1 MWLFGSAVNDT
12 LSSFISN
19 ILPSGIVGDNQ
30 LASFTEMYDDA
41 IHTINEMRER
51 SDADQHE
58 WIEKTTVKQDL
69 VQMVDVLVKEENALG
84 KKKADSREEKEEKG
98 SCMNYLIQNHVIDT
112 LCGVAMID
120 NPRGSTALVVSMLTK
135 LFKEVKY
142 PLLSSEAMYVSISGL
157 VQKLMKIYQG
167 SGVTPDLESAIIDFV
182 EVLCNKLCED
192 PVLINAFFFQI
203 DDPSSPNTRHIS
215 FPLVEPLIPHI
226 NDISH
231 LGTTARRTLLLLA
244 AFPMTDLS
252 IYLVR
257 HTSLLPLLS
266 QSLLDSILQL
276 RDPPTD
282 HPQSVLPEDSLRTRL
297 LFLSELLATAKGSAD
312 CKDVPAQSL
321 VLYHALLDAVSDTV
335 LKGFLAVELLSI
347 QNTRI
352 VFATR
357 VLRCMISTLL
367 PTPASPL
374 LDLLLRFLFASDSP
388 LLFPSLLARIN
399 SNSRALS
406 IATLHLFNELLKSQH
421 PVVMKALLPV
431 VEADAVPCG
440 QFYEAFC
447 AVFTEPL
454 PCGPLEKKP
463 TSAVASCLS
472 DVEHA
477 AAAAQAC
484 RAVELAVEPAM
495 KEEKGAVKEEKGVVK
510 EEKAAMNGEKGAMKE
525 EKGAMNEEKG
535 AMNEEKGAM
544 KEEKGAMKEE
554 KAAMNEEKG
563 AMKEDKP
570 AEPEAS
576 KEETAAPQP
585 TQPGETTRQT
595 ASDTPTT
602 PFLEVVTSRLRM
614 LLRQP
619 LEINLEVT
627 QIIATLAIVAP
638 APLFSKLFLSAAPHS
653 IAWELNALWSK
664 AVTRSK
670 EVRNFERYLR
680 IAETCL
686 NTRDDAVSMQREDQL
701 SVDATFNLFLEG

>member
-1 MWLFGSAVNDT
+1 
-12 LSSFISN
+12 
-19 ILPSGIVGDNQ
+19 
-30 LASFTEMYDDA
+30 
-41 IHTINEMRER
+41 
-51 SDADQHE
+51 
-58 WIEKTTVKQDL
+58 
-69 VQMVDVLVKEENALG
+69 
-84 KKKADSREEKEEKG
+84 
-98 SCMNYLIQNHVIDT
+98 
-112 LCGVAMID
+112 
-120 NPRGSTALVVSMLTK
+120 
-135 LFKEVKY
+135 
-142 PLLSSEAMYVSISGL
+142 
-157 VQKLMKIYQG
+157 
-167 SGVTPDLESAIIDFV
+167 
-182 EVLCNKLCED
+182 
-192 PVLINAFFFQI
+192 
-203 DDPSSPNTRHIS
+203 
-215 FPLVEPLIPHI
+215 
-226 NDISH
+226 
-231 LGTTARRTLLLLA
+231 
-244 AFPMTDLS
+244 MTDLS

-347 QNTRI
+347 QLSFPSILTSRNTRI
-352 VFATR
+352 IFATR

-477 AAAAQAC
+477 AAAAQTC
-484 RAVELAVEPAM
+484 RAVELVVESIG
-495 KEEKGAVKEEKGVVK
+495 EE
-510 EEKAAMNGEKGAMKE
+510 EKGAMKE
-525 EKGAMNEEKG
+525 DKGAMKED
-535 AMNEEKGAM
+535 KGAM
-544 KEEKGAMKEE
+544 KEEKGAMKEDKGAMKEE
-554 KAAMNEEKG
+554 KGAMKEEKG

-570 AEPEAS
+570 AEPEAN
-576 KEETAAPQP
+576 KEETPAPQP
-585 TQPGETTRQT
+585 TRPGETTRQT

-602 PFLEVVTSRLRM
+602 PFLEVVTARLRM

-653 IAWELNALWSK
+653 IAWELNAVGV
-664 AVTRSK
+664 AR
-670 EVRNFERYLR
+670 RNH
-680 IAETCL
+680 T
-686 NTRDDAVSMQREDQL
+686 
-701 SVDATFNLFLEG
+701 

>member
-1 MWLFGSAVNDT
+1 
-12 LSSFISN
+12 
-19 ILPSGIVGDNQ
+19 
-30 LASFTEMYDDA
+30 
-41 IHTINEMRER
+41 
-51 SDADQHE
+51 
-58 WIEKTTVKQDL
+58 
-69 VQMVDVLVKEENALG
+69 
-84 KKKADSREEKEEKG
+84 
-98 SCMNYLIQNHVIDT
+98 
-112 LCGVAMID
+112 
-120 NPRGSTALVVSMLTK
+120 
-135 LFKEVKY
+135 
-142 PLLSSEAMYVSISGL
+142 
-157 VQKLMKIYQG
+157 
-167 SGVTPDLESAIIDFV
+167 
-182 EVLCNKLCED
+182 
-192 PVLINAFFFQI
+192 
-203 DDPSSPNTRHIS
+203 
-215 FPLVEPLIPHI
+215 
-226 NDISH
+226 
-231 LGTTARRTLLLLA
+231 
-244 AFPMTDLS
+244 MTDLS

-347 QNTRI
+347 QLSFPSILTSRNTRI
-352 VFATR
+352 IFATR

-388 LLFPSLLARIN
+388 LLLPSLLARIN

-484 RAVELAVEPAM
+484 RAVELAVESI
-495 KEEKGAVKEEKGVVK
+495 
-510 EEKAAMNGEKGAMKE
+510 GE
-525 EKGAMNEEKG
+525 
-535 AMNEEKGAM
+535 EEKGAM

-554 KAAMNEEKG
+554 KGAMKEEKGAMKEDKG

-570 AEPEAS
+570 AEPEAN
-576 KEETAAPQP
+576 KEETPAPQP
-585 TQPGETTRQT
+585 TRPGETTRQT

-602 PFLEVVTSRLRM
+602 PFLEVVTARLRM

-653 IAWELNALWSK
+653 IAWELNAVGV
-664 AVTRSK
+664 AR
-670 EVRNFERYLR
+670 RNH
-680 IAETCL
+680 T
-686 NTRDDAVSMQREDQL
+686 
-701 SVDATFNLFLEG
+701 

>member
-1 MWLFGSAVNDT
+1 
-12 LSSFISN
+12 
-19 ILPSGIVGDNQ
+19 
-30 LASFTEMYDDA
+30 
-41 IHTINEMRER
+41 
-51 SDADQHE
+51 
-58 WIEKTTVKQDL
+58 
-69 VQMVDVLVKEENALG
+69 
-84 KKKADSREEKEEKG
+84 
-98 SCMNYLIQNHVIDT
+98 
-112 LCGVAMID
+112 
-120 NPRGSTALVVSMLTK
+120 
-135 LFKEVKY
+135 
-142 PLLSSEAMYVSISGL
+142 
-157 VQKLMKIYQG
+157 
-167 SGVTPDLESAIIDFV
+167 
-182 EVLCNKLCED
+182 
-192 PVLINAFFFQI
+192 
-203 DDPSSPNTRHIS
+203 
-215 FPLVEPLIPHI
+215 
-226 NDISH
+226 
-231 LGTTARRTLLLLA
+231 
-244 AFPMTDLS
+244 MTDLS

-312 CKDVPAQSL
+312 CKDVTAQSL

-347 QNTRI
+347 QLSFPSILTSRNTRI
-352 VFATR
+352 IFATR

-484 RAVELAVEPAM
+484 RAVELAVESIGEEEKGAV
-495 KEEKGAVKEEKGVVK
+495 KEEKGAVKEEKGAMK
-510 EEKAAMNGEKGAMKE
+510 EDKGAMKE
-525 EKGAMNEEKG
+525 D
-535 AMNEEKGAM
+535 
-544 KEEKGAMKEE
+544 
-554 KAAMNEEKG
+554 KG

-570 AEPEAS
+570 AEPEAN

-585 TQPGETTRQT
+585 TRPGETTRQT

-602 PFLEVVTSRLRM
+602 PFLDVVTSRLRM

-653 IAWELNALWSK
+653 IAWELNAVGVS
-664 AVTRSK
+664 R
-670 EVRNFERYLR
+670 RNH
-680 IAETCL
+680 T
-686 NTRDDAVSMQREDQL
+686 
-701 SVDATFNLFLEG
+701 

>member
-1 MWLFGSAVNDT
+1 
-12 LSSFISN
+12 
-19 ILPSGIVGDNQ
+19 
-30 LASFTEMYDDA
+30 
-41 IHTINEMRER
+41 
-51 SDADQHE
+51 
-58 WIEKTTVKQDL
+58 
-69 VQMVDVLVKEENALG
+69 
-84 KKKADSREEKEEKG
+84 
-98 SCMNYLIQNHVIDT
+98 
-112 LCGVAMID
+112 
-120 NPRGSTALVVSMLTK
+120 
-135 LFKEVKY
+135 
-142 PLLSSEAMYVSISGL
+142 
-157 VQKLMKIYQG
+157 
-167 SGVTPDLESAIIDFV
+167 
-182 EVLCNKLCED
+182 
-192 PVLINAFFFQI
+192 
-203 DDPSSPNTRHIS
+203 
-215 FPLVEPLIPHI
+215 
-226 NDISH
+226 
-231 LGTTARRTLLLLA
+231 
-244 AFPMTDLS
+244 MTDLS

-347 QNTRI
+347 QLSFPSILTSRNTRI
-352 VFATR
+352 IFATR

-388 LLFPSLLARIN
+388 LLFPSLLARIT

-484 RAVELAVEPAM
+484 RAVELAVEPA
-495 KEEKGAVKEEKGVVK
+495 V
-510 EEKAAMNGEKGAMKE
+510 
-525 EKGAMNEEKG
+525 
-535 AMNEEKGAM
+535 
-544 KEEKGAMKEE
+544 KEEKGAMKED
-554 KAAMNEEKG
+554 KG

-570 AEPEAS
+570 AEPEAN
-576 KEETAAPQP
+576 KEETPAPQP
-585 TQPGETTRQT
+585 TRPGETTRQT

-602 PFLEVVTSRLRM
+602 PFLEVVTARLRM

-653 IAWELNALWSK
+653 IAWELNAVGVS
-664 AVTRSK
+664 R
-670 EVRNFERYLR
+670 RNH
-680 IAETCL
+680 T
-686 NTRDDAVSMQREDQL
+686 
-701 SVDATFNLFLEG
+701 

>member
-1 MWLFGSAVNDT
+1 
-12 LSSFISN
+12 
-19 ILPSGIVGDNQ
+19 
-30 LASFTEMYDDA
+30 
-41 IHTINEMRER
+41 
-51 SDADQHE
+51 
-58 WIEKTTVKQDL
+58 
-69 VQMVDVLVKEENALG
+69 
-84 KKKADSREEKEEKG
+84 
-98 SCMNYLIQNHVIDT
+98 
-112 LCGVAMID
+112 
-120 NPRGSTALVVSMLTK
+120 
-135 LFKEVKY
+135 
-142 PLLSSEAMYVSISGL
+142 
-157 VQKLMKIYQG
+157 
-167 SGVTPDLESAIIDFV
+167 
-182 EVLCNKLCED
+182 
-192 PVLINAFFFQI
+192 
-203 DDPSSPNTRHIS
+203 
-215 FPLVEPLIPHI
+215 
-226 NDISH
+226 
-231 LGTTARRTLLLLA
+231 
-244 AFPMTDLS
+244 MTDLS

-276 RDPPTD
+276 RDPTTD

-347 QNTRI
+347 QLSFPSILTSRNTRI
-352 VFATR
+352 IFATR

-484 RAVELAVEPAM
+484 RAVELAVEPA
-495 KEEKGAVKEEKGVVK
+495 VK
-510 EEKAAMNGEKGAMKE
+510 
-525 EKGAMNEEKG
+525 
-535 AMNEEKGAM
+535 EEKGAM
-544 KEEKGAMKEE
+544 KEEKGAMKED
-554 KAAMNEEKG
+554 KG
-563 AMKEDKP
+563 AMKEDKGAMKENKP
-570 AEPEAS
+570 AEPEAN
-576 KEETAAPQP
+576 KEETPAPQP
-585 TQPGETTRQT
+585 TRPGETTRQT

-602 PFLEVVTSRLRM
+602 PFLEVVTARLRM

-653 IAWELNALWSK
+653 IAWELNAVGV
-664 AVTRSK
+664 AR
-670 EVRNFERYLR
+670 RNH
-680 IAETCL
+680 T
-686 NTRDDAVSMQREDQL
+686 
-701 SVDATFNLFLEG
+701 

>member
-1 MWLFGSAVNDT
+1 
-12 LSSFISN
+12 
-19 ILPSGIVGDNQ
+19 
-30 LASFTEMYDDA
+30 
-41 IHTINEMRER
+41 
-51 SDADQHE
+51 
-58 WIEKTTVKQDL
+58 
-69 VQMVDVLVKEENALG
+69 
-84 KKKADSREEKEEKG
+84 
-98 SCMNYLIQNHVIDT
+98 
-112 LCGVAMID
+112 
-120 NPRGSTALVVSMLTK
+120 
-135 LFKEVKY
+135 
-142 PLLSSEAMYVSISGL
+142 
-157 VQKLMKIYQG
+157 
-167 SGVTPDLESAIIDFV
+167 
-182 EVLCNKLCED
+182 
-192 PVLINAFFFQI
+192 
-203 DDPSSPNTRHIS
+203 
-215 FPLVEPLIPHI
+215 
-226 NDISH
+226 
-231 LGTTARRTLLLLA
+231 
-244 AFPMTDLS
+244 MTDLS

-347 QNTRI
+347 QLSFPSILTSRNTRI
-352 VFATR
+352 IFATR

-484 RAVELAVEPAM
+484 RAVELAVESIG
-495 KEEKGAVKEEKGVVK
+495 EE
-510 EEKAAMNGEKGAMKE
+510 EKGAMK
-525 EKGAMNEEKG
+525 G
-535 AMNEEKGAM
+535 EKGAM

-554 KAAMNEEKG
+554 KGAMKEDKG

-570 AEPEAS
+570 AEPEAN
-576 KEETAAPQP
+576 KEETPAPQP
-585 TQPGETTRQT
+585 TRPGETTRQT

-602 PFLEVVTSRLRM
+602 PFLEVVTARLRM

-653 IAWELNALWSK
+653 IAWELNAVGV
-664 AVTRSK
+664 AR
-670 EVRNFERYLR
+670 RNH
-680 IAETCL
+680 T
-686 NTRDDAVSMQREDQL
+686 
-701 SVDATFNLFLEG
+701 

>member
-1 MWLFGSAVNDT
+1 
-12 LSSFISN
+12 
-19 ILPSGIVGDNQ
+19 
-30 LASFTEMYDDA
+30 
-41 IHTINEMRER
+41 
-51 SDADQHE
+51 
-58 WIEKTTVKQDL
+58 
-69 VQMVDVLVKEENALG
+69 
-84 KKKADSREEKEEKG
+84 
-98 SCMNYLIQNHVIDT
+98 
-112 LCGVAMID
+112 
-120 NPRGSTALVVSMLTK
+120 
-135 LFKEVKY
+135 
-142 PLLSSEAMYVSISGL
+142 
-157 VQKLMKIYQG
+157 
-167 SGVTPDLESAIIDFV
+167 
-182 EVLCNKLCED
+182 
-192 PVLINAFFFQI
+192 
-203 DDPSSPNTRHIS
+203 
-215 FPLVEPLIPHI
+215 
-226 NDISH
+226 
-231 LGTTARRTLLLLA
+231 
-244 AFPMTDLS
+244 MTDLS

-321 VLYHALLDAVSDTV
+321 VLYHALLDAVSNTV

-347 QNTRI
+347 QLSFPSILTSRNTRI
-352 VFATR
+352 IFATR

-388 LLFPSLLARIN
+388 LLLPSLLARIN

-421 PVVMKALLPV
+421 PIVMKALLPV

-484 RAVELAVEPAM
+484 RAVELAVEPA
-495 KEEKGAVKEEKGVVK
+495 VKEEKGVMK
-510 EEKAAMNGEKGAMKE
+510 EDKGAMKE
-525 EKGAMNEEKG
+525 D
-535 AMNEEKGAM
+535 KGAM
-544 KEEKGAMKEE
+544 KED
-554 KAAMNEEKG
+554 KG

-570 AEPEAS
+570 AEPEAN
-576 KEETAAPQP
+576 KEETPAPQP
-585 TQPGETTRQT
+585 TRPGETTRQT

-602 PFLEVVTSRLRM
+602 PFLEVVTARLRM

-653 IAWELNALWSK
+653 IAWELNAVGVS
-664 AVTRSK
+664 R
-670 EVRNFERYLR
+670 RNH
-680 IAETCL
+680 T
-686 NTRDDAVSMQREDQL
+686 
-701 SVDATFNLFLEG
+701 

>member
-1 MWLFGSAVNDT
+1 
-12 LSSFISN
+12 
-19 ILPSGIVGDNQ
+19 
-30 LASFTEMYDDA
+30 
-41 IHTINEMRER
+41 
-51 SDADQHE
+51 
-58 WIEKTTVKQDL
+58 
-69 VQMVDVLVKEENALG
+69 
-84 KKKADSREEKEEKG
+84 
-98 SCMNYLIQNHVIDT
+98 
-112 LCGVAMID
+112 
-120 NPRGSTALVVSMLTK
+120 
-135 LFKEVKY
+135 
-142 PLLSSEAMYVSISGL
+142 
-157 VQKLMKIYQG
+157 
-167 SGVTPDLESAIIDFV
+167 
-182 EVLCNKLCED
+182 
-192 PVLINAFFFQI
+192 
-203 DDPSSPNTRHIS
+203 
-215 FPLVEPLIPHI
+215 
-226 NDISH
+226 
-231 LGTTARRTLLLLA
+231 
-244 AFPMTDLS
+244 MTDLS

-347 QNTRI
+347 QLSFPSILTSRNTRI
-352 VFATR
+352 IFATR

-388 LLFPSLLARIN
+388 LLLPSLLARIN

-484 RAVELAVEPAM
+484 RAVELAVESIG
-495 KEEKGAVKEEKGVVK
+495 EE
-510 EEKAAMNGEKGAMKE
+510 EKGAMK
-525 EKGAMNEEKG
+525 G
-535 AMNEEKGAM
+535 EKGAM
-544 KEEKGAMKEE
+544 KEEKGAMKED
-554 KAAMNEEKG
+554 KG

-570 AEPEAS
+570 AEPEAN
-576 KEETAAPQP
+576 KEETPAPQP
-585 TQPGETTRQT
+585 TRPGETTRQT

-602 PFLEVVTSRLRM
+602 PFLEVVTARLRM

-653 IAWELNALWSK
+653 IAWELNAVGV
-664 AVTRSK
+664 AR
-670 EVRNFERYLR
+670 RNH
-680 IAETCL
+680 T
-686 NTRDDAVSMQREDQL
+686 
-701 SVDATFNLFLEG
+701 

>member
-1 MWLFGSAVNDT
+1 
-12 LSSFISN
+12 
-19 ILPSGIVGDNQ
+19 
-30 LASFTEMYDDA
+30 
-41 IHTINEMRER
+41 
-51 SDADQHE
+51 
-58 WIEKTTVKQDL
+58 
-69 VQMVDVLVKEENALG
+69 
-84 KKKADSREEKEEKG
+84 
-98 SCMNYLIQNHVIDT
+98 
-112 LCGVAMID
+112 
-120 NPRGSTALVVSMLTK
+120 
-135 LFKEVKY
+135 
-142 PLLSSEAMYVSISGL
+142 
-157 VQKLMKIYQG
+157 
-167 SGVTPDLESAIIDFV
+167 
-182 EVLCNKLCED
+182 
-192 PVLINAFFFQI
+192 
-203 DDPSSPNTRHIS
+203 
-215 FPLVEPLIPHI
+215 
-226 NDISH
+226 
-231 LGTTARRTLLLLA
+231 
-244 AFPMTDLS
+244 MTDLS

-347 QNTRI
+347 QLSFPSILTSRNTRI
-352 VFATR
+352 IFATR

-484 RAVELAVEPAM
+484 RAVELAVEPA
-495 KEEKGAVKEEKGVVK
+495 VK
-510 EEKAAMNGEKGAMKE
+510 
-525 EKGAMNEEKG
+525 
-535 AMNEEKGAM
+535 
-544 KEEKGAMKEE
+544 
-554 KAAMNEEKG
+554 EEKG
-563 AMKEDKP
+563 AMKEDKGAVKEEKGAEKEEKPAGNEDKP
-570 AEPEAS
+570 AEPEAN
-576 KEETAAPQP
+576 KEETPAPQP
-585 TQPGETTRQT
+585 TRPGETTRQT

-653 IAWELNALWSK
+653 IAWELNAVGV
-664 AVTRSK
+664 AR
-670 EVRNFERYLR
+670 RNH
-680 IAETCL
+680 T
-686 NTRDDAVSMQREDQL
+686 
-701 SVDATFNLFLEG
+701 

>member
-1 MWLFGSAVNDT
+1 
-12 LSSFISN
+12 
-19 ILPSGIVGDNQ
+19 
-30 LASFTEMYDDA
+30 
-41 IHTINEMRER
+41 
-51 SDADQHE
+51 
-58 WIEKTTVKQDL
+58 
-69 VQMVDVLVKEENALG
+69 
-84 KKKADSREEKEEKG
+84 
-98 SCMNYLIQNHVIDT
+98 
-112 LCGVAMID
+112 
-120 NPRGSTALVVSMLTK
+120 
-135 LFKEVKY
+135 
-142 PLLSSEAMYVSISGL
+142 
-157 VQKLMKIYQG
+157 
-167 SGVTPDLESAIIDFV
+167 
-182 EVLCNKLCED
+182 
-192 PVLINAFFFQI
+192 
-203 DDPSSPNTRHIS
+203 
-215 FPLVEPLIPHI
+215 
-226 NDISH
+226 
-231 LGTTARRTLLLLA
+231 
-244 AFPMTDLS
+244 MTDLS

-347 QNTRI
+347 QLSFPSILTSRNTRI
-352 VFATR
+352 IFATR

-421 PVVMKALLPV
+421 PIVMKALLPV

-484 RAVELAVEPAM
+484 RAVELAVEPA
-495 KEEKGAVKEEKGVVK
+495 VKEEKGVMK
-510 EEKAAMNGEKGAMKE
+510 EDKGAMKE
-525 EKGAMNEEKG
+525 D
-535 AMNEEKGAM
+535 
-544 KEEKGAMKEE
+544 
-554 KAAMNEEKG
+554 KG

-570 AEPEAS
+570 AEPEAN
-576 KEETAAPQP
+576 KEETPAPQP
-585 TQPGETTRQT
+585 TRPGETTRQT

-602 PFLEVVTSRLRM
+602 PFLEVVTARLRM

-653 IAWELNALWSK
+653 IAWELNAVGVS
-664 AVTRSK
+664 R
-670 EVRNFERYLR
+670 RNH
-680 IAETCL
+680 T
-686 NTRDDAVSMQREDQL
+686 
-701 SVDATFNLFLEG
+701 

>member
-1 MWLFGSAVNDT
+1 
-12 LSSFISN
+12 
-19 ILPSGIVGDNQ
+19 
-30 LASFTEMYDDA
+30 
-41 IHTINEMRER
+41 
-51 SDADQHE
+51 
-58 WIEKTTVKQDL
+58 
-69 VQMVDVLVKEENALG
+69 
-84 KKKADSREEKEEKG
+84 
-98 SCMNYLIQNHVIDT
+98 
-112 LCGVAMID
+112 
-120 NPRGSTALVVSMLTK
+120 
-135 LFKEVKY
+135 
-142 PLLSSEAMYVSISGL
+142 
-157 VQKLMKIYQG
+157 
-167 SGVTPDLESAIIDFV
+167 
-182 EVLCNKLCED
+182 
-192 PVLINAFFFQI
+192 
-203 DDPSSPNTRHIS
+203 
-215 FPLVEPLIPHI
+215 
-226 NDISH
+226 
-231 LGTTARRTLLLLA
+231 
-244 AFPMTDLS
+244 MTDLS

-347 QNTRI
+347 QLSFPSILTSRNTRI
-352 VFATR
+352 IFATR

-463 TSAVASCLS
+463 TSAVSSCLS

-484 RAVELAVEPAM
+484 RAVELAVESI
-495 KEEKGAVKEEKGVVK
+495 
-510 EEKAAMNGEKGAMKE
+510 GE
-525 EKGAMNEEKG
+525 
-535 AMNEEKGAM
+535 EEKGAM
-544 KEEKGAMKEE
+544 KEEKGAEKEE
-554 KAAMNEEKG
+554 KPAGN
-563 AMKEDKP
+563 EDKP
-570 AEPEAS
+570 AEPEAN

-595 ASDTPTT
+595 ASDIPTT

-653 IAWELNALWSK
+653 IAWELNAVGV
-664 AVTRSK
+664 AR
-670 EVRNFERYLR
+670 RNH
-680 IAETCL
+680 A
-686 NTRDDAVSMQREDQL
+686 
-701 SVDATFNLFLEG
+701 

>member
-1 MWLFGSAVNDT
+1 
-12 LSSFISN
+12 
-19 ILPSGIVGDNQ
+19 
-30 LASFTEMYDDA
+30 
-41 IHTINEMRER
+41 
-51 SDADQHE
+51 
-58 WIEKTTVKQDL
+58 
-69 VQMVDVLVKEENALG
+69 
-84 KKKADSREEKEEKG
+84 
-98 SCMNYLIQNHVIDT
+98 
-112 LCGVAMID
+112 
-120 NPRGSTALVVSMLTK
+120 
-135 LFKEVKY
+135 
-142 PLLSSEAMYVSISGL
+142 
-157 VQKLMKIYQG
+157 
-167 SGVTPDLESAIIDFV
+167 
-182 EVLCNKLCED
+182 
-192 PVLINAFFFQI
+192 
-203 DDPSSPNTRHIS
+203 
-215 FPLVEPLIPHI
+215 
-226 NDISH
+226 
-231 LGTTARRTLLLLA
+231 
-244 AFPMTDLS
+244 MTDLS

-347 QNTRI
+347 QLSFPSILTSRNTRI
-352 VFATR
+352 IFATR

-484 RAVELAVEPAM
+484 RAVELVVESIG
-495 KEEKGAVKEEKGVVK
+495 EE
-510 EEKAAMNGEKGAMKE
+510 EKGAMKE
-525 EKGAMNEEKG
+525 DKGAMKED
-535 AMNEEKGAM
+535 KGAM
-544 KEEKGAMKEE
+544 KEEKGAMK
-554 KAAMNEEKG
+554 EEKG

-570 AEPEAS
+570 AEPEAN
-576 KEETAAPQP
+576 KEETPAPQP
-585 TQPGETTRQT
+585 TRPGETTRQT

-602 PFLEVVTSRLRM
+602 PFLEVVTARLRM

-653 IAWELNALWSK
+653 IAWELNAVGV
-664 AVTRSK
+664 AR
-670 EVRNFERYLR
+670 RNH
-680 IAETCL
+680 T
-686 NTRDDAVSMQREDQL
+686 
-701 SVDATFNLFLEG
+701 

>member
-1 MWLFGSAVNDT
+1 
-12 LSSFISN
+12 
-19 ILPSGIVGDNQ
+19 
-30 LASFTEMYDDA
+30 
-41 IHTINEMRER
+41 
-51 SDADQHE
+51 
-58 WIEKTTVKQDL
+58 
-69 VQMVDVLVKEENALG
+69 
-84 KKKADSREEKEEKG
+84 
-98 SCMNYLIQNHVIDT
+98 
-112 LCGVAMID
+112 
-120 NPRGSTALVVSMLTK
+120 
-135 LFKEVKY
+135 
-142 PLLSSEAMYVSISGL
+142 
-157 VQKLMKIYQG
+157 
-167 SGVTPDLESAIIDFV
+167 
-182 EVLCNKLCED
+182 
-192 PVLINAFFFQI
+192 
-203 DDPSSPNTRHIS
+203 
-215 FPLVEPLIPHI
+215 
-226 NDISH
+226 
-231 LGTTARRTLLLLA
+231 
-244 AFPMTDLS
+244 MTDLS

-347 QNTRI
+347 QLSFPSILTSRNTRI
-352 VFATR
+352 IFATR

-484 RAVELAVEPAM
+484 RAVELAVKSIGE
-495 KEEKGAVKEEKGVVK
+495 EEKGAVKEEKG
-510 EEKAAMNGEKGAMKE
+510 AMKE
-525 EKGAMNEEKG
+525 EKGAVK
-535 AMNEEKGAM
+535 EEKGAM
-544 KEEKGAMKEE
+544 KEEKGAMKED
-554 KAAMNEEKG
+554 KGAMKEDKG

-570 AEPEAS
+570 AEPEAN
-576 KEETAAPQP
+576 KEETPAPQP
-585 TQPGETTRQT
+585 TRPGETTRQT

-602 PFLEVVTSRLRM
+602 PFLEVVTARLRM

-653 IAWELNALWSK
+653 IAWELNAVGVS
-664 AVTRSK
+664 R
-670 EVRNFERYLR
+670 RNH
-680 IAETCL
+680 T
-686 NTRDDAVSMQREDQL
+686 
-701 SVDATFNLFLEG
+701 

>member
-1 MWLFGSAVNDT
+1 
-12 LSSFISN
+12 
-19 ILPSGIVGDNQ
+19 
-30 LASFTEMYDDA
+30 
-41 IHTINEMRER
+41 
-51 SDADQHE
+51 
-58 WIEKTTVKQDL
+58 
-69 VQMVDVLVKEENALG
+69 
-84 KKKADSREEKEEKG
+84 
-98 SCMNYLIQNHVIDT
+98 
-112 LCGVAMID
+112 
-120 NPRGSTALVVSMLTK
+120 
-135 LFKEVKY
+135 
-142 PLLSSEAMYVSISGL
+142 
-157 VQKLMKIYQG
+157 
-167 SGVTPDLESAIIDFV
+167 
-182 EVLCNKLCED
+182 
-192 PVLINAFFFQI
+192 
-203 DDPSSPNTRHIS
+203 
-215 FPLVEPLIPHI
+215 
-226 NDISH
+226 
-231 LGTTARRTLLLLA
+231 
-244 AFPMTDLS
+244 MTDLS

-347 QNTRI
+347 QLSFPSILTSRNTRI
-352 VFATR
+352 IFATR

-388 LLFPSLLARIN
+388 LLLPSLLARIN

-484 RAVELAVEPAM
+484 RAVELAVESIGE
-495 KEEKGAVKEEKGVVK
+495 EEKGAMK
-510 EEKAAMNGEKGAMKE
+510 GEKGAMKE
-525 EKGAMNEEKG
+525 D
-535 AMNEEKGAM
+535 
-544 KEEKGAMKEE
+544 
-554 KAAMNEEKG
+554 KG

-570 AEPEAS
+570 AEPEAN
-576 KEETAAPQP
+576 KEETPAPQP
-585 TQPGETTRQT
+585 TRPGETTRQT

-602 PFLEVVTSRLRM
+602 PFLEVVTARLRM

-653 IAWELNALWSK
+653 IAWELNAVGV
-664 AVTRSK
+664 AR
-670 EVRNFERYLR
+670 RNH
-680 IAETCL
+680 T
-686 NTRDDAVSMQREDQL
+686 
-701 SVDATFNLFLEG
+701 

>member
-1 MWLFGSAVNDT
+1 
-12 LSSFISN
+12 
-19 ILPSGIVGDNQ
+19 
-30 LASFTEMYDDA
+30 
-41 IHTINEMRER
+41 
-51 SDADQHE
+51 
-58 WIEKTTVKQDL
+58 
-69 VQMVDVLVKEENALG
+69 
-84 KKKADSREEKEEKG
+84 
-98 SCMNYLIQNHVIDT
+98 
-112 LCGVAMID
+112 
-120 NPRGSTALVVSMLTK
+120 
-135 LFKEVKY
+135 
-142 PLLSSEAMYVSISGL
+142 
-157 VQKLMKIYQG
+157 
-167 SGVTPDLESAIIDFV
+167 
-182 EVLCNKLCED
+182 
-192 PVLINAFFFQI
+192 
-203 DDPSSPNTRHIS
+203 
-215 FPLVEPLIPHI
+215 
-226 NDISH
+226 
-231 LGTTARRTLLLLA
+231 
-244 AFPMTDLS
+244 MTDLS

-347 QNTRI
+347 QLSFPSILTSRNTRI
-352 VFATR
+352 IFATR

-484 RAVELAVEPAM
+484 RAVELAVESIG
-495 KEEKGAVKEEKGVVK
+495 EEEKGV
-510 EEKAAMNGEKGAMKE
+510 MKE
-525 EKGAMNEEKG
+525 D
-535 AMNEEKGAM
+535 
-544 KEEKGAMKEE
+544 
-554 KAAMNEEKG
+554 KG

-570 AEPEAS
+570 AEPEAN
-576 KEETAAPQP
+576 KEETPAPQP
-585 TQPGETTRQT
+585 TRPGETTRQT

-602 PFLEVVTSRLRM
+602 PFLEVVTARLRM

-653 IAWELNALWSK
+653 IAWELNAVGV
-664 AVTRSK
+664 AR
-670 EVRNFERYLR
+670 RNH
-680 IAETCL
+680 T
-686 NTRDDAVSMQREDQL
+686 
-701 SVDATFNLFLEG
+701 